1 MLTIICQV
9 RGVDGLAITAFL
21 LNLQLIKKSES
32 VDLKP
37 LACTD
42 LEYDLY
48 IFSLLKFTDVS
59 LSSHFLT

>member
-21 LNLQLIKKSES
+21 INLQLKKSVS
-32 VDLKP
+32 VELKS

-48 IFSLLKFTDVS
+48 IISLLKFTDVS